1 MALPPASQAAFI
13 LLRFA
18 IRATVLKWRLD
29 SVSTVAPRRPQD
41 KQSPGQGCRLIAPCR
56 SAIPPSPP
64 ALGPR
69 TLICVEGVSGPTYVS
84 FPSGVQPMKPQE
96 KGEEEENRQS
106 LSSGFPPP
114 GPHGALCPSAK
125 SIAPAAVS
133 HTPSLAPSGFRVV
146 MAISPG
152 APQRPL

>member
-1 MALPPASQAAFI
+1 MHQGQDAPGRQGRADWGSSAGCAAYLLLNKTLASSELHVAG
-13 LLRFA
+13 R
-18 IRATVLKWRLD
+18 
-29 SVSTVAPRRPQD
+29 SVQTTD
-41 KQSPGQGCRLIAPCR
+41 
-56 SAIPPSPP
+56 
-64 ALGPR
+64 
-69 TLICVEGVSGPTYVS
+69 VS